1 LQRDNALCYC
11 GPKVSFVSHDGD
23 RCRKTVIT
31 FDVTGY
37 VEVDEMNLLI
47 IGAGGVGT
55 SAAMIIKRAGKE
67 GEWAKKIV
75 ISDYNYDRA
84 EHVAQQLCG
93 GGRFIPEKI
102 DARDKD
108 SIKNVIKKH
117 GITYVMN
124 AVEPDFNI
132 PIFEACFEA
141 KVGYLD
147 CAMTLSTRHPEKPY
161 ELPGVKLGDYQF
173 EKHEEWEKAGIM
185 AIVGSGVEPG
195 MADVFAKYAAKHL
208 FDTIDEINVRDGDN
222 YQIPGYDGVA
232 FGFSVWTTIEE
243 CLNPP
248 VIWEKGKGWFCT
260 EPFSEPEIFNFPG
273 GIGDVEVVNVE
284 HEEVMLVPRVIDCN
298 RVTFKYGVPREM
310 RVLLKNLEAC
320 GMDSATR
327 KIKVGDSEITPR
339 DFLVKVVPSPIELA
353 PKMIGKGCAGTWV
366 TGTKDGMKRS
376 VYIYQ
381 VADNQECN
389 KKYTTNSVVA
399 QTAVGPVI
407 MLELIAKGIWDLKG
421 VHGPESFD
429 PDPFV
434 ERLAKYEFPAGIRE
448 MDSEYADA
456 MNEKRLLEA
465 LKINK

>member
-1 LQRDNALCYC
+1 M
-11 GPKVSFVSHDGD
+11 
-23 RCRKTVIT
+23 IT

-456 MNEKRLLEA
+456 MNEKGLLEA